1 MSTSDPAMT
10 DKQEAIDYCLNNFR
24 WDRVH
29 RVMTELDW
37 GWASCNMRVPTVY
50 EMMQAARARLEIAWD
65 EQCTVESGGLRA
77 VYVPAAKHQD
87 TVLPAGLELLFI
99 VESTYSY

>member
-1 MSTSDPAMT
+1 MT

-50 EMMQAARARLEIAWD
+50 EMMRSATRLLEESWD
-65 EQCTVESGGLRA
+65 KRYTVESGGFRA
-77 VYVPAAKHQD
+77 VYVPAAEYEN
-87 TVLPAGLELLFI
+87 TVLPAGLELHFT